1 MLRSVC
7 FYQSC
12 SSELVKRKK
21 KRWKKKPNWKQ
32 IWPILENMRAS
43 TSGTAELDLQWDSA
57 NTIK

>member
-1 MLRSVC
+1 MFRSVC
-7 FYQSC
+7 FYQS
-12 SSELVKRKK
+12 SRSELVKRKK
-21 KRWKKKPNWKQ
+21 TKNNWKQ